1 MKRIIKEMHVQNFP
15 TGACNKRGKKMKVA
29 TLTFALQQ
37 NINEREKQM
46 YACPPLKY
54 VP

>member
-1 MKRIIKEMHVQNFP
+1 
-15 TGACNKRGKKMKVA
+15 MKVA

-37 NINEREKQM
+37 NINKKEKQM